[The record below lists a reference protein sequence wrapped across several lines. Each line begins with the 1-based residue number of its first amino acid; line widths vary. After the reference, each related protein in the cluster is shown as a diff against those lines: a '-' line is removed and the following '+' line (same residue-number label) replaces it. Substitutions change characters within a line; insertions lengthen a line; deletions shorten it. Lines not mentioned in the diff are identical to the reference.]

1 MANYA
6 GINKNDVVNGEG
18 ICVSFFMQGCPHHC
32 SGCFNPETW
41 DPQGGKEFTTETMIE
56 ILTAISANGIIR
68 NLSILG
74 GEPLVDYNIELTALI
89 VSTVKMIYPSV
100 KVFIWTGYDMTDLTT
115 ASNPFYMNIIFNKAD
130 VLITGPFVE
139 EKKDLT
145 LKWRGSSNQ
154 EIHYLKI

>member
-1 MANYA
+1 MFRYA

-18 ICVSFFMQGCPHHC
+18 VCVSFFTQGCPHHC
-32 SGCFNPETW
+32 PGCFNPETW
-41 DPQGGKEFTTETMIE
+41 DPREGKEFTAETMIE
-56 ILTAISANGIIR
+56 ILNAISANGIIR

-89 VSTVKMIYPSV
+89 ISTVKTVYPSV
-100 KVFIWTGYDMTDLTT
+100 KVFIWTGYEMTDLTT
-115 ASNPFYMNIIFNKAD
+115 ASNPLYMNIVFNKAD

-154 EIHYLKI
+154 EIHYLKT